1 MIFPAEDP
9 RLTAPRPTALFSAAA
24 SACEANIWTSVNGWS
39 AVRVFTDVVRE
50 YDVAKKAVAIA
61 DLGPMARYAV
71 RGESAGAFLARA
83 TTAPASRLETG
94 ESARG
99 LMLDDR
105 GAVIDLTEVSRLS
118 GDLFLLTAP
127 QPHARRL
134 QLALR
139 GFDATVEDI
148 GGQVAALGVFGPGA
162 HDALAAAGMKT
173 PGDSVAASGMVRGVE
188 TAARP
193 IQFSALTGVELI
205 FPREEALTVWERL
218 TRRGGASPMGLDA
231 FEMLRLESGA
241 PRPGVDFVAAD
252 RARDGEA
259 MTPAELGLAHL
270 APLDRG
276 WFNGRRAL
284 RDTPP
289 TRRRLVTLA
298 IDDESAAAGAEVAL
312 GGRPVGRV
320 TSWAWSPA
328 ARRVAAFAQIL
339 DARSLAG
346 QGETLA
352 RSGALAVARPLP
364 ATGRAQAKLIETAE
378 SALERAFLEAQEPP
392 RGTATDFRP

>member
-9 RLTAPRPTALFSAAA
+9 RLNAPRPTALFSASA

-39 AVRVFTDVVRE
+39 AVRVFTDVNRE
-50 YDVAKKAVAIA
+50 YDVAKKGVAIA
-61 DLGPMARYAV
+61 DLGPMARYAI
-71 RGESAGAFLARA
+71 RGGDAGAFLARA
-83 TTAPASRLETG
+83 TTVPASRLETG

-105 GAVIDLTEVSRLS
+105 GRVIDLAEVSRLS
-118 GDLFLLTAP
+118 GDLFLLTAS

-139 GFDATVEDI
+139 GFDAVIEDI
-148 GGQVAALGVFGPGA
+148 GRQVAALGVFGPGA
-162 HDALAAAGMKT
+162 NDALAAAGMKT
-173 PGDSVAASGMVRGVE
+173 PGDSVAASAMLRGVE

-193 IQFSALTGVELI
+193 IQFSALPGVELV

-218 TRRGGASPMGLDA
+218 TRRSGAEPIGLDA

-241 PRPGVDFVAAD
+241 PRPGVDFVPAD
-252 RARDGEA
+252 RARGDEA

-284 RDTPP
+284 RDAPAAAS
-289 TRRRLVTLA
+289 RRLATLA
-298 IDDESAAAGAEVAL
+298 IDDESAAAGTEIYD
-312 GGRPVGRV
+312 GGKPVGRV
-320 TSWAWSPA
+320 TSWAWSQA
-328 ARRVAAFAQIL
+328 ARRVAAFAHL
-339 DARSLAG
+339 SGSLKTGDLEA
-346 QGETLA
+346 
-352 RSGALAVARPLP
+352 ARPLP
-364 ATGRAQAKLIETAE
+364 ASGRARAKRVETAE
-378 SALERAFLEAQEPP
+378 SALERAFLEAQGPL
-392 RGTATDFRP
+392 RGSATDFRR

>member
-9 RLTAPRPTALFSAAA
+9 RLNAPRPTALFSASA

-39 AVRVFTDVVRE
+39 AVRVFTDVNRE
-50 YDVAKKAVAIA
+50 YDVAKKGVAIA
-61 DLGPMARYAV
+61 DLGPMARYAI
-71 RGESAGAFLARA
+71 RGGDAGAFLARA
-83 TTAPASRLETG
+83 TTVPASRLETG

-105 GAVIDLTEVSRLS
+105 GRVIDLAEVSRLS
-118 GDLFLLTAP
+118 GDLFLLTAS

-139 GFDATVEDI
+139 GFDAVIEDI
-148 GGQVAALGVFGPGA
+148 GRQVAALGVFGPGA
-162 HDALAAAGMKT
+162 NDALAAAGMKT
-173 PGDSVAASGMVRGVE
+173 PGDSVAASAMLRGVE

-193 IQFSALTGVELI
+193 IQFSALPGVELV

-218 TRRGGASPMGLDA
+218 TRRSGAEPIGLDA

-241 PRPGVDFVAAD
+241 PRPGVDFVPAD
-252 RARDGEA
+252 RARGDEA

-284 RDTPP
+284 RDAPAAAS
-289 TRRRLVTLA
+289 RRLATLA
-298 IDDESAAAGAEVAL
+298 IDDESAAAGTEIYD
-312 GGRPVGRV
+312 GGKPVGRV

-328 ARRVAAFAQIL
+328 ARRVAAFARL
-339 DARSLAG
+339 SGSLKTGDLEA
-346 QGETLA
+346 
-352 RSGALAVARPLP
+352 ARPLP
-364 ATGRAQAKLIETAE
+364 ASGRVRAKLVETAE
-378 SALERAFLEAQEPP
+378 SALERAFLEAQGPL
-392 RGTATDFRP
+392 RGSATDFRR

>member
-9 RLTAPRPTALFSAAA
+9 RLNAPRPTALFAAAA

-39 AVRVFTDVVRE
+39 AVRVFTDVDKE
-50 YDVAKKAVAIA
+50 YEVAKKGVAIA
-61 DLGPMARYAV
+61 DLGPMARYAI
-71 RGESAGAFLARA
+71 RGGDAGAFLSRA
-83 TTAPASRLETG
+83 TTAPASRLEIG

-105 GAVIDLTEVSRLS
+105 GCVIDLAEVSRLS

-139 GFDATVEDI
+139 GFDAVIEDI
-148 GGQVAALGVFGPGA
+148 GRQVAALGVFGPGA
-162 HDALAAAGMKT
+162 NDALAAAGMKT
-173 PGDSVAASGMVRGVE
+173 PGDSVAASAMVRGVE

-193 IQFSALTGVELI
+193 IQFSALPGVELV
-205 FPREEALTVWERL
+205 FPKEEALTVWERL
-218 TRRGGASPMGLDA
+218 TRRSGAEPIGLDA

-241 PRPGVDFVAAD
+241 PRPGVDFVSAD
-252 RARDGEA
+252 RAQGDEA

-284 RDTPP
+284 RDAQPLS
-289 TRRRLVTLA
+289 RRLMTLA
-298 IDDESAAAGAEVAL
+298 IDDESAAAGAEITA
-312 GGRPVGRV
+312 GGKPVGRI

-328 ARRVAAFAQIL
+328 ARRVAAFAQL
-339 DARSLAG
+339 SG
-346 QGETLA
+346 QI
-352 RSGALAVARPLP
+352 SGSVKNGGLEAARPLP
-364 ATGRAQAKLIETAE
+364 ASGRVSAKLVETAE
-378 SALERAFLEAQEPP
+378 SALERAFLEAQGLVHGP
-392 RGTATDFRP
+392 ATDFRR